1 MENHPT
7 KNEIRYK
14 SKTNSALQFEQTN
27 NRYCTNNKNK
37 IENEKKTA
45 PNNFFFQPTKF
56 TNEKRN
62 KPADEKFDE
71 NDTFGKFRGMANM
84 RTANGGWKKV
94 NLH

>member
-1 MENHPT
+1 MENHLT

-45 PNNFFFQPTKF
+45 PNNFFFNRQSSQTKNEINRQMKNSMKTIRLENSEAWRICARPTL
-56 TNEKRN
+56 
-62 KPADEKFDE
+62 A
-71 NDTFGKFRGMANM
+71 GK
-84 RTANGGWKKV
+84 K
-94 NLH
+94 